1 MLYDHELTMKFLQ
14 MSLSIKFMGKK
25 LFLFSILFFA
35 VSAAIAQGKWEL
47 RKNDNGI
54 QVYTR
59 KAAIGSIKELRVI
72 CELETS
78 KAQLISTIEDINNYN
93 AWVYSNKKSVIIKT
107 VGPDNIIYYTQS
119 HLPWPIKDRDLIIE
133 LSITS
138 NPQTLNILAK
148 SIPDFLPKKSDF
160 IRVPF
165 SVAFWK
171 VTQGMNNKLKVDYTF
186 SLDPGGSIPAWLVN
200 ATMAIGP
207 YNSFMKL
214 RELLKAKQTKPI
226 LKAENQPAN

>member
-1 MLYDHELTMKFLQ
+1 MKK
-14 MSLSIKFMGKK
+14 KF
-25 LFLFSILFFA
+25 FLFNLLFFT
-35 VSAAIAQGKWEL
+35 VSAAIAQGRWEL
-47 RKNDNGI
+47 KKNDNGI

-59 KAAIGSIKELRVI
+59 KAAIGSIKELRVT

-78 KAQLISTIEDINNYN
+78 KAQLINTIEDINNYN
-93 AWVYSNKKSVIIKT
+93 AWVYSNKKSVIVKT
-107 VGPDNIIYYTQS
+107 LGPDNIIYYTQS

-138 NPQTLNILAK
+138 SPQTLNILAK
-148 SIPDFLPKKSDF
+148 SIPDFLPKRNDF

-171 VTQGMNNKLKVDYTF
+171 ITQGANNKLKVDYTF

-214 RELLKAKQTKPI
+214 REVLKAKQAKPM
-226 LKAENQPAN
+226 LKADNQSAN